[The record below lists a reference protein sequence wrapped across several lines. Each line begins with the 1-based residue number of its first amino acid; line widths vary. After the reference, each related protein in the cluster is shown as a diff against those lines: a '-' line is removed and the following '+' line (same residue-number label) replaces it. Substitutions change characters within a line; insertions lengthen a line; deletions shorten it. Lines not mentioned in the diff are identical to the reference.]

1 MQEQT
6 LKATLTGIFTLAATI
21 GTSLILGQSQDY
33 IVPRTAD
40 GQPDLQGLWT
50 NDTITQWSALPL
62 SRVEPFSQKMRSRR
76 WNKTLRRDV
85 RLQTII

>member
-40 GQPDLQGLWT
+40 GQPDLQNL
-50 NDTITQWSALPL
+50 
-62 SRVEPFSQKMRSRR
+62 
-76 WNKTLRRDV
+76 
-85 RLQTII
+85 

>member
-21 GTSLILGQSQDY
+21 GSSLILGQSQDY

-50 NDTITQWSALPL
+50 NDTITP
-62 SRVEPFSQKMRSRR
+62 M
-76 WNKTLRRDV
+76 
-85 RLQTII
+85 